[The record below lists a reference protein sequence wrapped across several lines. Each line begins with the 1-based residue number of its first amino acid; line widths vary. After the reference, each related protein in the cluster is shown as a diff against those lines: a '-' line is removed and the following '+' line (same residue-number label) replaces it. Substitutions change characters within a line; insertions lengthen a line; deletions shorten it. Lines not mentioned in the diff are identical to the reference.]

1 MDRGAAV
8 FCPGRPVLRRIMLKI
23 AFVEDQTEETER
35 MREYCAR
42 FSEESGQEIALDVF
56 ANGLQFLS
64 AYDPAY
70 RLVFFDIEMPIL
82 NGLEAAKALYEM
94 DKNSA
99 IVFYTNMAKYAI
111 KGYEVGALDFLV
123 KPVAYSTFRAK
134 MKKWLP
140 VLLSREQKELVLNVV
155 GGGLIKLSVAEV
167 RYIESDKHYLIYHTS
182 QGDFE
187 TRGTMA
193 EAEQALR
200 EDGFSRSTR
209 GCLANL
215 ACVTKVE
222 RDTVYLRG
230 GVALPLARM
239 RKKEFMEDFMNFFRL
254 RG

>member
-1 MDRGAAV
+1 
-8 FCPGRPVLRRIMLKI
+8 
-23 AFVEDQTEETER
+23 
-35 MREYCAR
+35 MREYCSR
-42 FSEESGQEIALDVF
+42 FSEESGQEIALDIF

-94 DKNSA
+94 DKNIA

-140 VLLSREQKELVLNVV
+140 FLLSREQKELVLNVV

-200 EDGFSRSTR
+200 EDGFSRSIS
-209 GCLANL
+209 GCLINL
-215 ACVTKVE
+215 DCVTKVE